1 MTSKANKAKVD
12 AYIKK
17 HDQWSEVFQAARKTL
32 VASGLEET
40 VKWGTPTYT
49 LDGKNLIGIAGF
61 KNHCAL
67 WFHNGAF
74 LKDPDKRLV
83 NAQEGKTKGL
93 RQWRFESGE
102 KLPVRALK
110 AFIKQSIDNQRAG
123 KSIKPDTK
131 KKLNVPDELAN
142 AMKKRAKLKKA
153 FDALTPGKQREYA
166 DHVSSAKQ
174 EATRQRRL
182 EKIIPMI
189 ESGVGLHDKYKNC

>member
-1 MTSKANKAKVD
+1 MTSKADKAKVD

-110 AFIKQSIDNQRAG
+110 AFIKQSIENQRAG

-142 AMKKRAKLKKA
+142 AMLGLLQLRFQK
-153 FDALTPGKQREYA
+153 YV
-166 DHVSSAKQ
+166 HVSVDHSRQ
-174 EATRQRRL
+174 QRVSRSVDSGTRLRKL
-182 EKIIPMI
+182 D
-189 ESGVGLHDKYKNC
+189 VGTNARNPAIRYQNVG